1 MAGYSGTTRRK
12 GSKKMKAYIV
22 GDISVHD
29 VERYKRYVAKAPT
42 YVARHEGEYLVRGGD
57 VTVMEGDWNPARM
70 VVLEFPSKEHALAF
84 AQDPEYQAV
93 AVDRQETTT
102 SRLVIVEGAPAQS

>member
-1 MAGYSGTTRRK
+1 
-12 GSKKMKAYIV
+12 MKAYIV

-29 VERYKRYVAKAPT
+29 MERYKRYVAKAPDF
-42 YVARHEGEYLVRGGD
+42 VARHEGKYLVRGGD
-57 VTVMEGDWNPARM
+57 VTLMEGDWDPRRL

-93 AVDRQETTT
+93 AVDRREATT
-102 SRLVIVEGAPAQS
+102 SRLIIVEGTPAIA